1 MNGSW
6 VYQREA
12 PTSRMMFVSLRRLNA
27 ANWIVFEI
35 SSSAANAWTTATAIV
50 ALRAPLSRLNS
61 RSRKSPSSRTWSTPF
76 CPFGNSSAMTG

>member
-27 ANWIVFEI
+27 ASWIVFEM
-35 SSSAANAWTTATAIV
+35 SSSAASAWTTATAIV
-50 ALRAPLSRLNS
+50 AFRAPLSRLNS

-76 CPFGNSSAMTG
+76 FPFGNSWAMTG

>member
-12 PTSRMMFVSLRRLNA
+12 PTSRMMLVSLRRLKA
-27 ANWIVFEI
+27 ASWMVLEI
-35 SSSAANAWTTATAIV
+35 SSRAASAWTTATAIV

-61 RSRKSPSSRTWSTPF
+61 RSRKSPSSRTWSTPS
-76 CPFGNSSAMTG
+76 CPFGNSAAMTE

>member
-27 ANWIVFEI
+27 ASWIVFEM
-35 SSSAANAWTTATAIV
+35 SSSAASAWTTATAIV
-50 ALRAPLSRLNS
+50 AFRAPLSRLNS

-76 CPFGNSSAMTG
+76 CPFGNCSAMTG

>member
-27 ANWIVFEI
+27 ASWMVLEI
-35 SSSAANAWTTATAIV
+35 SSSAATACTAATAIV
-50 ALRAPLSRLNS
+50 ALRAPLSRLNR
-61 RSRKSPSSRTWSTPF
+61 RSRNSPSSRTWSTPF
-76 CPFGNSSAMTG
+76 CPLGNASAMTG